1 MLKIVAKFE
10 RDHPIRGR
18 QMQAGWVKIVYF
30 RRKTHYN
37 SKTVQDRRIVS
48 IKVENRKSCT
58 LSSGYVSDD
67 IWWPIT
73 PKTTPIFAFFVAFHI
88 FVVSKHRDYLPPWLS
103 GLAISELQCSES
115 LAGLFGR
122 AWIHLPLIPP
132 AGMVGQ
138 VQRVRLCPLK
148 TVTGY
153 HTQTVL
159 GRLGVVRA
167 AGVDNR
173 CEGAWHVG
181 TWQRNQPAYAGFYK
195 YTAQAPGLAGK
206 KHTWLGLG

>member
-1 MLKIVAKFE
+1 M
-10 RDHPIRGR
+10 
-18 QMQAGWVKIVYF
+18 
-30 RRKTHYN
+30 
-37 SKTVQDRRIVS
+37 
-48 IKVENRKSCT
+48 
-58 LSSGYVSDD
+58 
-67 IWWPIT
+67 
-73 PKTTPIFAFFVAFHI
+73 
-88 FVVSKHRDYLPPWLS
+88 SKHRDYLPLWLS

-181 TWQRNQPAYAGFYK
+181 T
-195 YTAQAPGLAGK
+195 
-206 KHTWLGLG
+206 